1 MFDLIDSKKIDI
13 RSISDL
19 KEYVNDLESSILRM
33 DTIMEFEKV
42 VRYWQFVK

>member
-1 MFDLIDSKKIDI
+1 MFDLIESKKIDI